1 MVEDDNMSLLE
12 TIEADLIAAQKDR
25 DQERV
30 SILRMLSAALKNK
43 RIDLRKDL
51 EEADVLAVIKSQIKQ
66 LKDSLASFE
75 QGERNDL
82 AEKAKVEL
90 EILDKYMPE
99 SMSAEDLEVLVKG
112 VIEEVGAAG
121 KSDMGKV
128 MGAAMKKV
136 AGQADG
142 NDVKEAVNKLLS

>member
-1 MVEDDNMSLLE
+1 MSLLE

-30 SILRMLSAALKNK
+30 STLRMLSAALKNK

-82 AEKAKVEL
+82 AEKAKAEL